1 MRSDPLA
8 PPDAVTTTVDRE
20 LRWAEARLADAGVES
35 PRWDA
40 EQLAAHVL
48 GVRRV
53 DLVQLSEMT
62 GDAHAAFIGL
72 VGRRAERVP
81 LQHLTG
87 TVGFR
92 YIDLEVGPGV
102 FIPRPETEVV
112 VGYAIDHLRSVGIPA
127 PLVVEL
133 CAGSAAIALSVAH
146 EVPGAVVHAV
156 EVDAGALEWAARN
169 ADARALA
176 GDPRVQLHHASV
188 EGALSELDG
197 TVDCVVANPPY
208 VAVDEMDDVHPEV
221 RDHDPTT
228 ALVAGPDGLDVIR
241 EVVARSAGLLRPGGL
256 LVVEHSDR
264 QGESAPAVLHADG
277 RWIDIADREDL
288 TGRPRYLTARRAPS

>member
-1 MRSDPLA
+1 MTTDALASDA
-8 PPDAVTTTVDRE
+8 DATTLDRE

-35 PRWDA
+35 SRWDA

-48 GVRRV
+48 GVRRA
-53 DLVQLSEMT
+53 DLVRLTAMT
-62 GDAHAAFIGL
+62 GAEHADFVGL

-92 YIDLEVGPGV
+92 YLDLEVGSGV

-112 VGYAIDHLRSVGIPA
+112 VGFAIDHLRATAQPD

-133 CAGSAAIALSVAH
+133 CAGSAAIALSIAH

-156 EVDAGALEWAARN
+156 ELDAGALVWARRN
-169 ADARALA
+169 VEARALA
-176 GDPRVQLHHASV
+176 GDPRVQLHHGPV
-188 EGALSELDG
+188 DGALSELDG

-208 VAVDEMDDVHPEV
+208 VAAHEMDEVHPEV
-221 RDHDPTT
+221 RDHDPRA
-228 ALVAGPDGLDVIR
+228 ALVAGPDGLDIIR
-241 EVVARSAGLLRPGGL
+241 EVVVRSAGLLRSGGL
-256 LVVEHSDR
+256 LVVEHADR
-264 QGESAPAVLHADG
+264 QGKSAPAVLFDAGGWLDVVDH
-277 RWIDIADREDL
+277 EDL
-288 TGRPRYLTARRAPS
+288 TGRPRYLTARRAPA